1 MRAIETGTLTTSGKV
16 TLVLDMERGQQPGF
30 LMFVPIFRKGAPQ
43 GTWEERH
50 EALER
55 YVYAAFRMEDLMR
68 GIYSRPD
75 MTVRLE
81 VFDGQSTSPE
91 ALLYAGARAPGADE
105 AQYPNPYTG
114 TATLQVG
121 DAFWTL
127 RLTSL
132 PAFERA
138 IDRDKGLI
146 VLISGMLISLLFFS
160 VVRALT
166 ANRADALALVMASTS
181 ALRQSENKFGA
192 LVESAIG
199 FSIISTDLDGIIQ
212 VFSPGA
218 ERMLGYTAGEMV
230 GRQSP
235 AILHVAD
242 EVARRGGELTQQYG
256 RIIAGFDVFVTLAR
270 MGLPE
275 TREWTYVRKD
285 GSTLPVLLTVTAIT
299 GEGGAVTGFLGIA
312 NDITEQKQTEAALLA
327 AKLRADAASDAKSE
341 FVANMSHELRTPLN
355 AVLGLAELL
364 AQTPLNGEQHK
375 DLGMLRRSGKTL
387 LGILNDILDFSK
399 IEAGHMEL
407 SLAPFAVDELL
418 ATVAMMMGASAG
430 GNDIELAVDVDPATP
445 ALLVGDALRLQQV
458 LVNLAGNAIKFTPSG
473 SVTVA
478 LHSTVLPDGMVALRF
493 VVRDTGIGM
502 SDEQVGRLFM
512 PFTQADSSMTRRFGG
527 TGLGLAIS
535 RRLVELMGGSIT
547 VASRPGEGSVFMAA
561 LTLPQAVQAAQSI
574 PGDAGPG
581 REVLLIAPQSLSRQ
595 ALHHAVQRA
604 GWHGGEGDD
613 GAAVLCWLRGD
624 GPPPLLPPLDV
635 VVLDWRVCADGTA
648 AAMVQRLRAQGAVLV
663 ILLVSCPQRA
673 RMGGDAWQLGFD
685 GVLDEPATTASLVA
699 CVQEAGRRRVTAGQ
713 AAQAMA
719 AGAQFQGHVLLVE
732 DNDTNQYIA
741 RAMLAGLGLTVE
753 CADNG
758 RQAVDLL
765 RARPAD
771 FELVLMDVQMP
782 VMDGFAATGAIR
794 KELGLQLPVIAMT
807 AGVMATERDRCTA
820 AGMDDFI
827 GKPVESEQLRAV
839 LAHYLAP
846 KDGVATG
853 PGTGVAGVAE
863 PGDGVFDLQPLL
875 DAIGGYPGH
884 LETMRQLVGQ
894 FVEAGTAAIDGA
906 QLAWQDGR
914 HAEAAATLHTARGS
928 VGSLGARRFVSA
940 CLALEGALR
949 EGDDGQAGALFVP
962 VKTELQAT
970 LAAAAAWLASGGPA
984 AGNADGAPTAGNVE
998 GKPAAGSADGAPAV
1012 GGTEGAPADD
1022 TLALFK
1028 QRLAERN
1035 MAAMAIYD
1043 TLRPSLSQTLGAARA
1058 EALDAAL
1065 NQFDFD
1071 AALLLLAA

>member
-1 MRAIETGTLTTSGKV
+1 
-16 TLVLDMERGQQPGF
+16 
-30 LMFVPIFRKGAPQ
+30 KGAPQ

-50 EALER
+50 MALER

-91 ALLYAGARAPGADE
+91 ALLYAGARPPGMDE

-114 TATLQVG
+114 TAMLLVG
-121 DAFWTL
+121 DAVWTL

-166 ANRADALALVMASTS
+166 ANRAEALELAMASTS
-181 ALRQSENKFGA
+181 ALRQSERKFGA

-199 FSIISTDLDGIIQ
+199 FSIISTDLAGVIQ

-218 ERMLGYTAGEMV
+218 ERMLGYAAGEMV
-230 GRQSP
+230 GRQTP
-235 AILHVAD
+235 AILHVAG

-256 RIIAGFDVFVTLAR
+256 RTIAGFDVFVTLAR
-270 MGLPE
+270 MGIPE

-312 NDITEQKQTEAALLA
+312 NDITEQKQAEAALLA

-364 AQTPLNGEQHK
+364 AQTPLNVEQHK
-375 DLGMLRRSGKTL
+375 DLGMLRKSGKTL

-399 IEAGHMEL
+399 IEAGRMEL
-407 SLAPFAVDELL
+407 SVAPFAVDELL
-418 ATVAMMMGASAG
+418 ATVAMMMGASASAG
-430 GNDIELAVDVDPATP
+430 GNDIELVIDVDPATP

-458 LVNLAGNAIKFTPSG
+458 LVNLAGNAIKFTPRG
-473 SVTVA
+473 SVSVA
-478 LHSTVLPDGMVALRF
+478 LYSTVGADGMAALRF

-502 SDEQVGRLFM
+502 SGEQVGRLFM

-535 RRLVELMGGSIT
+535 RRLIELMGGTIT
-547 VASRPGEGSVFMAA
+547 VASRPDEGSVFMVA
-561 LTLPQAVQAAQSI
+561 LTLPQATRAVA
-574 PGDAGPG
+574 PCDAGPG

-595 ALHHAVQRA
+595 ALRHAVWRA
-604 GWHGGEGDD
+604 GWHASEAGEP
-613 GAAVLCWLRGD
+613 VLAWLRAD
-624 GPPPLLPPLDV
+624 GPPPPLPPLDV
-635 VVLDWRVCADGTA
+635 VVLDWRICAGGTA
-648 AAMVQRLRAQGAVLV
+648 AATVQRLRGQGAVLV

-673 RMGGDAWQLGFD
+673 RMGADAWQLGFD

-699 CVQEAGRRRVTAGQ
+699 CVQEAGRRRATAGQ
-713 AAQAMA
+713 ATQVAA
-719 AGAQFQGHVLLVE
+719 AGEQFQGHVLLVE

-753 CADNG
+753 CADDG
-758 RQAVDLL
+758 RQAVELL

-771 FELVLMDVQMP
+771 FQLVLMDVQMP
-782 VMDGFAATGAIR
+782 VMDGFAATGTIR
-794 KELGLQLPVIAMT
+794 TELGLRLPVIAMT

-827 GKPVESEQLRAV
+827 GKPVESEQLRTV
-839 LAHYLAP
+839 LARYLAP
-846 KDGVATG
+846 KDGVAAG
-853 PGTGVAGVAE
+853 PGAGVAE
-863 PGDGVFDLQPLL
+863 PAAPAAAETAAMGDGVFDLRPLL
-875 DAIGGYPGH
+875 DAIGSYPGH
-884 LETMRQLVGQ
+884 LETMRQMVGQ
-894 FVEAGTAAIDGA
+894 FVDAGTAAIDGA
-906 QLAWQDGR
+906 RLAWQEGHR
-914 HAEAAATLHTARGS
+914 AEAAATLHTARGS
-928 VGSLGARRFVSA
+928 IGALGARRFVSA
-940 CLALEGALR
+940 SLALEGALR
-949 EGDDGQAGALFVP
+949 DGDDGLAAALFAP
-962 VKTELQAT
+962 VKTALQAT
-970 LAAAAAWLASGGPA
+970 LAAAAAWLAGGGPA
-984 AGNADGAPTAGNVE
+984 AGKADGAPPAG
-998 GKPAAGSADGAPAV
+998 GTDGGPAAGGTDGGRAA
-1012 GGTEGAPADD
+1012 GGTDGAPADD
-1022 TLALFK
+1022 TLALFR

-1043 TLRPSLSQTLGAARA
+1043 TLRPSLSRMLGAARA

-1071 AALLLLAA
+1071 AALLLLAT